1 MIADS
6 LRPSASKRDGE
17 TDSKE
22 GIADTLTS
30 LSLSGRLSQQT
41 SPMAQALNAGIK
53 RNRGRAGVVVVE
65 KKIKLEA
72 GLVSALDE
80 ARMASGNLSLSL
92 YIERLARQLEAELGA
107 LPVLASTLDSTE
119 VPNKTAA

>member
-1 MIADS
+1 
-6 LRPSASKRDGE
+6 
-17 TDSKE
+17 
-22 GIADTLTS
+22 
-30 LSLSGRLSQQT
+30 
-41 SPMAQALNAGIK
+41 MAQALNAGIK

-107 LPVLASTLDSTE
+107 LPVLQPTLDSTE
-119 VPNKTAA
+119 VRKKTAA